1 MGFFD
6 VVLVAHNHNN
16 LVEALVVDIL
26 VEDIVVVAPVD
37 IVVEALVVEPVDIV
51 VVEQAEVVVEALV
64 EALELV
70 VELVAFV
77 ELDVELV
84 EALVVVAHQLEY
96 RRQDKSE
103 HLELIPNDN
112 LGIHLLEPIDHH
124 ILGRIGTYHQI

>member
-1 MGFFD
+1 M
-6 VVLVAHNHNN
+6 
-16 LVEALVVDIL
+16 
-26 VEDIVVVAPVD
+26 APVD

-51 VVEQAEVVVEALV
+51 VEEQAVVVVEALV

-96 RRQDKSE
+96 HRQGKSE
-103 HLELIPNDN
+103 HLELIPNGN
-112 LGIHLLEPIDHH
+112 LGIHLLEPIAHR